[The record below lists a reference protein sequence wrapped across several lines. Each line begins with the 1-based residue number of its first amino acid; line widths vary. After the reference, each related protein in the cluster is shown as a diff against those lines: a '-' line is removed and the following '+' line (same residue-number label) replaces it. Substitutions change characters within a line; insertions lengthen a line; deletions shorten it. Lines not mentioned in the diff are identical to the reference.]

1 MTKHPQFKYIIEL
14 NIALIFM
21 ATSGVLARYIELP
34 LTITIVTRAII
45 AGILLFA
52 FCIWKGFNLKIKK
65 QDLPML
71 ALSGILMGLHWL
83 TYFEALRL
91 SNVAVGMISLFT
103 FPIITSFLE
112 PLLLKT
118 PFQRIHLLLG
128 LLVLV
133 GIFFLVPE
141 FSFEHDYTKALAYG
155 VLSAFV
161 YSLRNIIVKS
171 KTSNYNG
178 SILMMYQMFTI
189 VIILSPFFF
198 IEENIDIMA
207 QLPANLALGIITTA
221 IGHTLFLYSLK
232 KFSVTSTSIMSC
244 IQPVYGIVLA
254 IIFLNELPDSNS
266 IIGGFIVLLS
276 VILESLRSL
285 KTSRSR
291 VN

>member
-1 MTKHPQFKYIIEL
+1 
-14 NIALIFM
+14 M
-21 ATSGVLARYIELP
+21 ATSGVLAKYIQLP

-52 FCIWKGFNLKIKK
+52 FCKWKGFNLKVKK

-71 ALSGILMGLHWL
+71 ALSGVLMCLHWL

-91 SNVAVGMISLFT
+91 SNVAIGMISLFT
-103 FPIITSFLE
+103 FPIISSFLE

-118 PFQRIHLLLG
+118 KFQRIHFLLG

-133 GIFFLVPE
+133 GIYFLVPE
-141 FSFEHDYTKALAYG
+141 FDFKNDYTKALGYG

-161 YSLRNIIVKS
+161 YSLRNIITKS
-171 KTSNYNG
+171 KVSNYNG
-178 SILMMYQMFTI
+178 SIIMMYQLLTI
-189 VIILSPFFF
+189 VIVLSPFFL
-198 IEENIDIMA
+198 IEDNIDIMA
-207 QLPANLALGIITTA
+207 QLPANLALGILTTA
-221 IGHTLFLYSLK
+221 IGHTMFLYSLK

-254 IIFLNELPDSNS
+254 IIFLNELPDTSS
-266 IIGGFIVLLS
+266 IIGGFIILLS

-285 KTSRSR
+285 KKTRLR
-291 VN
+291 A